1 MSFVVL
7 AEQKSYTITYKDVRT
22 ISDMYLELPIEDDQ
36 DANPLLFT
44 LLFFLTQILKYIMLQ
59 WIKKASGTF

>member
-7 AEQKSYTITYKDVRT
+7 AEQKSTKRARPYKDLST
-22 ISDMYLELPIEDDQ
+22 ISDMYLELPIEGDQ

-44 LLFFLTQILKYIMLQ
+44 FFFFFLHR
-59 WIKKASGTF
+59 F

>member
-7 AEQKSYTITYKDVRT
+7 AEQKSYTITKRACPYKDVRT

-44 LLFFLTQILKYIMLQ
+44 LPYFF
-59 WIKKASGTF
+59 F